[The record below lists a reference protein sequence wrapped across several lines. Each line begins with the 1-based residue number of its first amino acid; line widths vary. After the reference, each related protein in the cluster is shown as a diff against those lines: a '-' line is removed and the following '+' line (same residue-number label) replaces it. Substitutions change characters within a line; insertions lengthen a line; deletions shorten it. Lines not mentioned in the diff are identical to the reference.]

1 MKSNTTTTAFRTK
14 FTFHKTY
21 KINWFPGHMVKTY
34 RNFPEQLKK
43 VDIFLEIRDSR
54 IPLTSGNQ
62 ELDKIIPP
70 HIKRII
76 IFNKF
81 DICNQNLTKKIVEKY
96 AKEKNIKYV
105 FASAKTSQ
113 NINKI
118 MDFAI
123 RENNPKFKT
132 VGTWCM
138 IGGIPNVGKSTIIN
152 TFRTMSKDLK
162 DLSEET
168 VKYAKTGKTA
178 ATTRNMDCFKV
189 NLDPVIYIIDTPGVM
204 PPQIKSNEEG
214 IKLSVCG
221 NIKDKIAGK
230 EIICDYLL
238 WFMNKNKEFDYV
250 KALRLESP
258 TDSIHELVNKTGE
271 NFRILNSST
280 IHDFILKNFK
290 EGKFGKF
297 TFDEYMTNE
306 VVKNEN
312 II

>member
-1 MKSNTTTTAFRTK
+1 
-14 FTFHKTY
+14 
-21 KINWFPGHMVKTY
+21 MVKAY
-34 RNFPEQLKK
+34 RNMPEQLKK
-43 VDIFLEIRDSR
+43 ADLFLEIRDAR
-54 IPLTSGNQ
+54 IPLTSGND
-62 ELDKIIPP
+62 ELNKIIPP

-76 IFNKF
+76 IYNKF
-81 DICNQNLTKKIVEKY
+81 DLCNQNLTKKIVENLSKQNKNTKY
-96 AKEKNIKYV
+96 L

-113 NINKI
+113 NVQKI
-118 MDFAI
+118 VDLVK

-162 DLSEET
+162 ELSEQT

-178 ATTRNMDCFKV
+178 ATTRNMDCFKI

-204 PPQIKSNEEG
+204 PPQIKTNIEG

-230 EIICDYLL
+230 EIILDYLL
-238 WFMNKNKEFDYV
+238 WFMNRNKEFDYV
-250 KALRLESP
+250 KALKLENPS
-258 TDSIHELVNKTGE
+258 DSIHEVVKEVGE
-271 NFRILNSST
+271 KFRIQNTSNT
-280 IHDFILKNFK
+280 HDFIFKCFK

-297 TFDEYMTNE
+297 TFDDYNTNE
-306 VVKNEN
+306 IAKSY
-312 II
+312 